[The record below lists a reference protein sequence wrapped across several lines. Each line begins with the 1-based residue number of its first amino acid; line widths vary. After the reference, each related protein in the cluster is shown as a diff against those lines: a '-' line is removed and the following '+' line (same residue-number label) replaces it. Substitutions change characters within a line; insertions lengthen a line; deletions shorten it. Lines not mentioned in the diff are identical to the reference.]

1 MTCSTLATGSRR
13 DGGPSRHATSRC
25 HGVRA
30 VLLAS
35 VIATAAGCGRAPEPA
50 QPATPAP
57 PFVPTATIKDLML
70 SIIDPSADVVWLSVT
85 TVQNATGTVETR
97 PQNDEDW
104 ERVKHGAFQLVE
116 AANLLMIPGRRV
128 APPGDKSVAPGV
140 ELEPEEMQ
148 VMIDKDPDGWNMRA
162 TALHTAALQT
172 LEAVKSHDAD
182 KVFELGEQI
191 EHACEGCHRA
201 YWYPNEVIP
210 ELPSVP

>member
-1 MTCSTLATGSRR
+1 MVFLTRAAGKRGGGSVRR
-13 DGGPSRHATSRC
+13 
-25 HGVRA
+25 VLLLA
-30 VLLAS
+30 VL
-35 VIATAAGCGRAPEPA
+35 VATVSGCSRAPEPA
-50 QPATPAP
+50 AAADPAP
-57 PFVPTATIKDLML
+57 PFIPTATIKDLML
-70 SIIDPSADVVWLSVT
+70 SIVDPSADVVWLAVT
-85 TVQNATGTVETR
+85 TVQNSAGTVETR
-97 PQNDEDW
+97 PQNDEEW
-104 ERVKHGAFQLVE
+104 EKVQHGAFQLVE

-148 VMIDKDPDGWNMRA
+148 AMIDKDRAGWITHA

-172 LEAVKSHDAD
+172 LEAVKSHDAE